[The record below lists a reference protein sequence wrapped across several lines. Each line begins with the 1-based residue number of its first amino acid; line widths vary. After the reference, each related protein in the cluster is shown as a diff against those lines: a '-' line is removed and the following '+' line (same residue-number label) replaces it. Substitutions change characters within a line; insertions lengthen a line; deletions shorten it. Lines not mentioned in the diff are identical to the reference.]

1 MGGATLAFAC
11 AEAAVRGADLEA
23 VHVWTHPSGATP
35 AGVHPRAYGY
45 AEARDEAE
53 RMLAEQ
59 LAGLSAACPDV
70 PVRRTVMHSL
80 DVAQTLLDLSWHARL
95 VVVGS
100 RGRGGVSRLLLGS
113 VSQALVKHSS
123 CPVAVV
129 PLLRQ
134 RAPAR
139 ANR

>member
-1 MGGATLAFAC
+1 M
-11 AEAAVRGADLEA
+11 RGAELEA
-23 VHVWTHPSGATP
+23 VYVWTHPSGATP

-70 PVRRTVMHSL
+70 AVRRTLMHSL
-80 DVAQTLLDLSWHARL
+80 DVARTLLDLSWHARL

-113 VSQALVKHSS
+113 VSQALVNHAS
-123 CPVAVV
+123 CPVAVIRHPV
-129 PLLRQ
+129 PDKFLYQTPPAAGRR
-134 RAPAR
+134 RA
-139 ANR
+139 